1 MWKIKSHI
9 EIYNCNGSL
18 WWPLAHPTPL
28 LYLLLL
34 MAQLPLPCRT
44 ALANGNLLI
53 QKVLPPPT
61 HRRQSTASEELIPG
75 GKGQPVCLQQRPLC
89 SVIYAPESLVNQ
101 VNTLLTTT
109 SFEGSFPCISC
120 FIPSLTGFSWELS
133 LNTAAAL
140 KSLSPASR
148 EPTLMLTC

>member
-1 MWKIKSHI
+1 MWKIISHI
-9 EIYNCNGSL
+9 EIYNYNGSL

-28 LYLLLL
+28 LCLLLIT
-34 MAQLPLPCRT
+34 AQLPLPCRT

-61 HRRQSTASEELIPG
+61 PRGQPTASEELIPG
-75 GKGQPVCLQQRPLC
+75 GKGQPACLQQGPLYA
-89 SVIYAPESLVNQ
+89 VTYAPGSLVNQ

-109 SFEGSFPCISC
+109 SLGGSFPCISC
-120 FIPSLTGFSWELS
+120 FIPSFTDFSWELF

-140 KSLSPASR
+140 KSLRP
-148 EPTLMLTC
+148 CF